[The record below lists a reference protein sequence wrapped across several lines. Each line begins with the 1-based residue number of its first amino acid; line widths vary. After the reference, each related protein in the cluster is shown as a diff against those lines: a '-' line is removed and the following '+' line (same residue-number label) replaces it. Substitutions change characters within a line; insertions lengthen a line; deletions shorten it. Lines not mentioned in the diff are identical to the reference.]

1 MNRIHKDRIKEAMK
15 KAAGFCNRI
24 SLILH
29 FVLAFGINYIIEAI
43 SRHSA
48 AKAWEYFL
56 LSPRAFLFN
65 TYMIFATFFL
75 VYIFRRRVFTRIIIS
90 VLWLVLGI
98 VNGYMLSVRVTPF
111 NAQDLKVVGD
121 AVTMIDKYF
130 SGVQGILIL
139 GGIALAIAWLV
150 FMWRRGAIY
159 QGKIYRIPAAIV
171 AGLMIWSI
179 SPVTNLMIEYRIV
192 SDYFGNIAF
201 AYEDYGLPY
210 CFAASLFNTGI
221 DKPSA
226 YSEDV
231 IKEIADGDTLL
242 ESSFDSDVKPN
253 IILIQLESFFDTND
267 VEFFETSEDP
277 IPTFRYLMNNYT
289 SGYFK
294 VPSVGAGTANTEFE
308 VLTGMNLRYFGPGE
322 YPYKTIIKYQET
334 ESVASALKEFGY
346 GAHALHNNG
355 GNFYSRADVF
365 NNMGFDSYTSKEFM
379 NILQYTENG
388 WAKDDVLTQHI
399 LNAMD
404 STEQQ
409 DFVFCITVEGH
420 GDYPEEPVIENPRIQ
435 VQGIADEGLTNSWEY
450 YVNHL
455 YETDLFIKDL
465 ITELEERGEPTVLI
479 MYGDHLPTM
488 GLEAG
493 DLKSRYLYNTNYVIW
508 DNMGLKEEDRN
519 VPTYQL
525 MSDVFEKLGI
535 RSGTVFNYH
544 QDKRETRD
552 YLKNLELL
560 QYDMLYG
567 ENFIYGGKEN
577 AYTRGDTLFQMGI
590 LDVHVYDMQINL
602 DGTYSFY
609 GDNMTA
615 NSKIYVNGE
624 KQSTKFLNNT
634 RIELRECELQEG
646 DYIVVNQV
654 GSSSRVFRSTEEYR
668 YNEGKLVLAS
678 EYVEPMPEE
687 LEENPLDVDEP
698 IEGE

>member
-1 MNRIHKDRIKEAMK
+1 MK
-15 KAAGFCNRI
+15 KVAAFCNKI
-24 SLILH
+24 SLVLH
-29 FVLAFGINYIIEAI
+29 FVLAFGINFVIEAI
-43 SRHSA
+43 SRHSPV
-48 AKAWEYFL
+48 KAWDYL
-56 LSPRAFLFN
+56 MISPRAFLFN

-130 SGVQGILIL
+130 SGIQGILII
-139 GGIALAIAWLV
+139 GGIVLAILWLV

-159 QGKIYRIPAAIV
+159 QGKMFRIPAAILAAV
-171 AGLMIWSI
+171 AIWSI
-179 SPVTNLMIEYRIV
+179 APVTNLMIEHRIV

-221 DKPSA
+221 DKPSV
-226 YSEDV
+226 YSEEV
-231 IKEIADGDTLL
+231 IEEIADGDSLL
-242 ESSFDSDVKPN
+242 ETNFGSDVKPN
-253 IILIQLESFFDTND
+253 IILIQLESFFDTNE
-267 VEFFETSEDP
+267 VEFFTTSEDP
-277 IPTFRYLMNNYT
+277 IPTFRYIMDNYT

-322 YPYKTIIKYQET
+322 YPYKTIMKYQES

-435 VQGIADEGLTNSWEY
+435 VNGIEDEGLTNAWEY
-450 YVNHL
+450 FVNHL

-465 ITELEERGEPTVLI
+465 ITELEKRGEPTVLI

-493 DLKSRYLYNTNYVIW
+493 DLKSRYLYNTNYVVW

-525 MSDVFEKLGI
+525 MSDVFEKLDI
-535 RSGTVFNYH
+535 RSGIIFNYH
-544 QDKRETRD
+544 QDRRETRD

-567 ENFIYGGKEN
+567 ENYIYGGKEF
-577 AYTRGDTLFQMGI
+577 AYSRGEDDLFQMGI
-590 LDVHVYDMQINL
+590 LDVHIYDMQMNL

-624 KQSTKFLNNT
+624 KQTTKFLNNT

-646 DYIVVNQV
+646 DTIVVNQV
-654 GSSSRVFRSTEEYR
+654 GSSNRVFRSTEEYR

-678 EYVEPMPEE
+678 EYVEPVAEE
-687 LEENPLDVDEP
+687 VPLTVDETV
-698 IEGE
+698 EGE